1 MWNKILH
8 QEEDLHQYVLQKLLH
23 EAGPDAVS
31 SPKHWD
37 WQSWKKAGYADGV
50 YQAHLQAELG
60 EIEEEE
66 DESGPVYEGTAVI
79 TEVASSDE

>member
-1 MWNKILH
+1 MRQAPNTNLW
-8 QEEDLHQYVLQKLLH
+8 VR
-23 EAGPDAVS
+23 GPINAVS

-50 YQAHLQAELG
+50 YQAHLQAELD
-60 EIEEEE
+60 EIEEEEE
-66 DESGPVYEGTAVI
+66 DESGPVYAGTAVI